1 MGQCGRAV
9 KPVIVTKI
17 SNRADR
23 LYYLVQGLWISNNI
37 MSTSSATSVYF
48 VVPEIAPPAE
58 ANPDDISSGPDTQ
71 HKATS
76 YPQREPIYNSD
87 NASQSA

>member
-1 MGQCGRAV
+1 
-9 KPVIVTKI
+9 
-17 SNRADR
+17 
-23 LYYLVQGLWISNNI
+23 